1 MHLVLTHVD
10 AEIVEV
16 MLAGDLDAHTT
27 PDLELVAQSLDP
39 DVRILVLDMHCAD
52 FIDGAALR
60 CLERIVSRARDDGVE
75 VTIEGAT
82 RTLIRVLDICNSPL
96 RALMAP

>member
-16 MLAGDLDAHTT
+16 MLAGDLDAQTT
-27 PDLELVAQSLDP
+27 PDLENVAQSFEP
-39 DVRILVLDMHCAD
+39 DMCFLVLDMHCAE

-60 CLERIVSRARDDGVE
+60 CLERIVSNARDAGAE

-82 RTLIRVLDICNSPL
+82 RTLRRVFDVCNSPL